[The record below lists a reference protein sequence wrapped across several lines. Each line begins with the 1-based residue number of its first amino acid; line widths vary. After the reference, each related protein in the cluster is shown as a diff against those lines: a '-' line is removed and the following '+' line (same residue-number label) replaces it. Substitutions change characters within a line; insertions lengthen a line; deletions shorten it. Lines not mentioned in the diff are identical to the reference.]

1 MDFQLDEALVQS
13 LRDFAGELGSF
24 SPGERCCLCSSLMIV
39 LPDPVRSDWGWK

>member
-1 MDFQLDEALVQS
+1 MDFQLDEGLVQI

-24 SPGERCCLCSSLMIV
+24 SPGAQCCLCSSLM